1 VRALRVKASD
11 PSRKVIREAV
21 RVLREGGIVAFATET
36 VYGLAADAGN
46 EKARAKLFAAKGRD
60 PEKSCAYLLPTRES
74 LTQHL
79 PGLPPLAERLAD
91 AFWPGPVTLVVPMEN
106 GNLVGLRLPSE
117 TLPRVLA
124 REAGTPLLQTSANR
138 SGAPAALNAAA
149 VAAALGDKVDLILD
163 SGRSPGGR
171 ASSVVHCDDRQF
183 RILRVGAVPE
193 SEILRAATDLYV
205 VACTG
210 NICRSPLGEALLRHE
225 AARLLRCETDE
236 VMNHGFRFAS
246 CGTMGL
252 PGEPASAHSVTT
264 GSELGVDLSDHRSRA
279 VTGTLLREAR
289 VVYALARNHV
299 NLLLPYVKDD
309 PEKVQLLSPDGAD
322 IADPIGCSLRIYR
335 RVARQ
340 ISEACRTRMEEILAG
355 DPRVTGIRA

>member
-1 VRALRVKASD
+1 MRALRVKATD
-11 PSRKVIREAV
+11 PSRKVMREAV
-21 RVLREGGIVAFATET
+21 RVLLEGGIVGFPTET
-36 VYGLAADAGN
+36 VYGLAADASN
-46 EKARAKLFAAKGRD
+46 PDARAKLYSAKGRNA
-60 PEKSCAYLLPTRES
+60 EKACAYLLPTRES
-74 LTQHL
+74 LAQYL

-91 AFWPGPVTLVVPMEN
+91 AFWPGPVTLGVPDPD
-106 GNLVGLRLPSE
+106 GVLVGLRLPSE

-124 REAGTPLLQTSANR
+124 REAGIPLLQTSANR

-149 VAAALGDKVDLILD
+149 VAAAVGKHVDLILD

-171 ASSVVHCDDRQF
+171 ASSVVHCDDRRF
-183 RILRVGAVPE
+183 RILRSGAVPE

-225 AARLLRCETDE
+225 ASRLLRCESDD
-236 VMNHGFRFAS
+236 VVGHGFRFAS

-252 PGEPASAHSVTT
+252 PGEPASEHSVMT
-264 GSELGVDLSDHRSRA
+264 GAELGVDITQHRSRPLS
-279 VTGTLLREAR
+279 VPLLREAK

-299 NLLLPYVKDD
+299 NLLQPHFKED
-309 PEKVQLLSPDGAD
+309 PEKLQLLSPDGED
-322 IADPIGCSLRIYR
+322 IQDPIGCSLRIYR

-340 ISEACRTRMEEILAG
+340 INEACRARMEEILAK